1 MWSCERFSAP
11 SRMYGKGRWKNS
23 TSPHQSSMH
32 MGSLCPR
39 YGCIQD
45 LCWVQVVAP
54 QCSNY
59 LDAWETGIHRTYS
72 VSGQVSNLLPL
83 PASHGHAGCGLL
95 SYWNPSCLQLLL
107 TALICRQL
115 GFNRKLL
122 ISPAYDSVW
131 VLQKPTE
138 HRVNVC
144 TYLILG
150 MYSSQLGRSWL
161 TCTQEV
167 LWCMIL
173 LRKAAVEVRLV
184 FLAFDSLGGG
194 QFNSCAW
201 LVWNAWM
208 LLMLS

>member
-59 LDAWETGIHRTYS
+59 LDAWEISIRSTYS
-72 VSGQVSNLLPL
+72 ASGQVSNLSPL
-83 PASHGHAGCGLL
+83 PASHGHTRCGLL
-95 SYWNPSCLQLLL
+95 SYWKPSCLQLLL
-107 TALICRQL
+107 TALICSQL

-131 VLQKPTE
+131 VLQNTTE

-150 MYSSQLGRSWL
+150 MYFSQLGRSWL

-167 LWCMIL
+167 LWCIL
-173 LRKAAVEVRLV
+173 LHKAAVEVRLV
-184 FLAFDSLGGG
+184 FLALDSLGGG
-194 QFNSCAW
+194 WFDSCAW

-208 LLMLS
+208 LLMIS